1 MNGFARMPFFV
12 QLMLVSG
19 GAMMFPAIYA
29 AAISEWASS
38 RAFMYSSIMFATL
51 AAFIAVASFRPHG
64 DDGLKRKNARDTERS
79 GRNQLLSL
87 VACYAVLPLMLAV
100 PFAEATPDTR
110 FFNAYFEMVSALTTT
125 GATVFDDPERLSTP
139 VHLWRAIVG
148 WLGGLFAW
156 VTAIAILAPLNLGGF
171 EVVASRTETSRNAGA
186 SQIIYIAS
194 ATERVAKFTVRL
206 FPIYLGL
213 TLALW
218 FALAMVGSTPFVALC
233 HAMSVMATSGI
244 SPTGGLGQGG
254 AGFTGELLI
263 FAFLFLALSRKTFTA
278 EQPRIDAP
286 PLYLDPELRIGLTLV
301 IAVPLLLFLRHWGGV
316 LEVDGDWGI
325 MRALSSIWGGLFMTL
340 FFLSTAGFESAA
352 WENARLWSGLQAPG
366 VLLMGLAIFGGGVAT
381 TAGGVKLIRL
391 YALVRHGER
400 EIEKLI
406 SPNSVGGAG
415 PNARRIRREGAQ
427 VAWVYFMV
435 FAFTIALVMV
445 LLSLFG
451 QSFEEA
457 VVFTVSAITTTGP
470 LVAVA
475 GETALSY
482 ADLGAPEKFILAATM
497 IFGRL
502 EMLAIIALLNPDFWR
517 R

>member
-1 MNGFARMPFFV
+1 MQDRHPPQSLEHYPITFFAVVMGLAGTVLALRAASHAFDLALHFDLAGLIV
-12 QLMLVSG
+12 VG
-19 GAMMFPAIYA
+19 GVFALIAAIYA
-29 AAISEWASS
+29 MKWLRFPAAV
-38 RAFMYSSIMFATL
+38 RA
-51 AAFIAVASFRPHG
+51 
-64 DDGLKRKNARDTERS
+64 E
-79 GRNQLLSL
+79 
-87 VACYAVLPLMLAV
+87 
-100 PFAEATPDTR
+100 
-110 FFNAYFEMVSALTTT
+110 
-125 GATVFDDPERLSTP
+125 
-139 VHLWRAIVG
+139 
-148 WLGGLFAW
+148 
-156 VTAIAILAPLNLGGF
+156 
-171 EVVASRTETSRNAGA
+171 
-186 SQIIYIAS
+186 
-194 ATERVAKFTVRL
+194 
-206 FPIYLGL
+206 
-213 TLALW
+213 
-218 FALAMVGSTPFVALC
+218 
-233 HAMSVMATSGI
+233 
-244 SPTGGLGQGG
+244 
-254 AGFTGELLI
+254 
-263 FAFLFLALSRKTFTA
+263 FTA

-340 FFLSTAGFESAA
+340 SFLSTAGFESAA